1 MKRMIVAPSMLSA
14 DFANLAKD
22 IELVNANADIIH
34 LDIMDGVFVPN
45 ISYGTPVIKA
55 ICKGATIPV
64 EAHLMIVEPQKFFE
78 DYRKMGVGSISVH
91 YEACTH
97 LDRTVNSI
105 RELGMKAG
113 VAINPHTNVNL
124 LEDIVRICDYILV
137 MSVNPGFGGQS
148 YIPYSTEKIAELKN
162 IIEKNNPACLIE
174 VDGGVTTGN
183 IEEIANAGAD
193 VVVAGSA
200 VFGAKDPAQAIK
212 ILQGK
217 LTA

>member
-1 MKRMIVAPSMLSA
+1 MKRMLVAPSMLSA

-22 IELVNANADIIH
+22 IDLVNANADIIH

-45 ISYGTPVIKA
+45 ISYGTPVIKT
-55 ICKGATIPV
+55 ICKNAKIPV

-78 DYRKMGVGSISVH
+78 TYRKLGVGSISVH

-97 LDRTVNSI
+97 LDRTVNKI
-105 RELGMKAG
+105 KELGMKAG
-113 VAINPHTNVNL
+113 VAINPHTSASL

-148 YIPYSTEKIAELKN
+148 YIPYSTEKIAGVKK
-162 IIEKNNPACLIE
+162 IIERNNPKCLIE
-174 VDGGVTTGN
+174 VDGGVTTEN

-200 VFGAKDPAQAIK
+200 VFGAEDPAQAIRK
-212 ILQGK
+212 LQGT
-217 LTA
+217 L

>member
-97 LDRTVNSI
+97 LDRTVNRI

-148 YIPYSTEKIAELKN
+148 YIPYSTEKIAELKK
-162 IIEKNNPACLIE
+162 IIEKNNPSCLIE
-174 VDGGVTTGN
+174 VDGGVTTEN
-183 IEEIANAGAD
+183 IGEIANAGAD

-217 LTA
+217 LPA

>member
-1 MKRMIVAPSMLSA
+1 MLSA
-14 DFANLAKD
+14 DFAHLSKD
-22 IELVNANADIIH
+22 IDLVNANADIIH

-78 DYRKMGVGSISVH
+78 DYKKMGVGSISVH

-97 LDRTVNSI
+97 LDRTVNKI
-105 RELGMKAG
+105 KELGMKSG

-148 YIPYSTEKIAELKN
+148 YIPYSTEKIAELKK
-162 IIEKNNPACLIE
+162 IIEKNNPECLIE
-174 VDGGVTTGN
+174 VDGGVTTSN

-200 VFGAKDPAQAIK
+200 VFSAEDPAKAIK
-212 ILQGK
+212 LLQGI
-217 LTA
+217 

>member
-1 MKRMIVAPSMLSA
+1 MLSA

-97 LDRTVNSI
+97 LDRTVNRI

-148 YIPYSTEKIAELKN
+148 YIPYSTEKIAELKK

-174 VDGGVTTGN
+174 VDGGVTTEN

>member
-97 LDRTVNSI
+97 LDRTVNRI

-148 YIPYSTEKIAELKN
+148 YIPYSTEKIAELKK
-162 IIEKNNPACLIE
+162 IIEKNNPSCLIE
-174 VDGGVTTGN
+174 VDGGVTTEN
-183 IEEIANAGAD
+183 IGEIANAGAD

-200 VFGAKDPAQAIK
+200 VFGAKDPVQAIK

>member
-14 DFANLAKD
+14 DFAHLSKD
-22 IELVNANADIIH
+22 IDLVNANADIIH

-45 ISYGTPVIKA
+45 ISYGTPLVET

-78 DYRKMGVGSISVH
+78 LYRNLGVDSISVH
-91 YEACTH
+91 YEACNH
-97 LDRTVNSI
+97 LDRTVKRI
-105 RELGMKAG
+105 KELGMKAG
-113 VAINPHTNVNL
+113 VAINPHTSVNL
-124 LEDIVRICDYILV
+124 LEDVVRFSDYILI
-137 MSVNPGFGGQS
+137 MSVNPGYGGQK
-148 YIPYSTEKIAELKN
+148 YIPYCTEKIAELKK
-162 IIEKNNPACLIE
+162 IIERNNPECLIE
-174 VDGGVTTGN
+174 VDGGVTVDN

-212 ILQGK
+212 ILQGV
-217 LTA
+217 L

>member
-14 DFANLAKD
+14 DFAHLSKD
-22 IELVNANADIIH
+22 IDLVNANADIIH

-45 ISYGTPVIKA
+45 ISYGTPLVET

-78 DYRKMGVGSISVH
+78 LYRNLGVGSISVH
-91 YEACTH
+91 YEACNH
-97 LDRTVNSI
+97 LDRTVKRI
-105 RELGMKAG
+105 KELGMKAG

-124 LEDIVRICDYILV
+124 LEDIVRISDYILI
-137 MSVNPGFGGQS
+137 MSVNPGYGGQK
-148 YIPYSTEKIAELKN
+148 YIPYCTEKIAELKK
-162 IIEKNNPACLIE
+162 IIERNNPECLIE
-174 VDGGVTTGN
+174 VDGGVTVDN

-200 VFGAKDPAQAIK
+200 VFRAKDPAQAIK
-212 ILQGK
+212 ILQGV
-217 LTA
+217 L

>member
-1 MKRMIVAPSMLSA
+1 MKRMIVAPSMLAA

-22 IELVNANADIIH
+22 IDLVNSYADIIH

-45 ISYGTPVIKA
+45 ISYGTPLVET

-64 EAHLMIVEPQKFFE
+64 EAHLMIVEPQKFFAL
-78 DYRKMGVGSISVH
+78 YKSLGVGSISVH
-91 YEACTH
+91 YEACNH
-97 LDRTVNSI
+97 LDRTVNKI
-105 RELGMKAG
+105 KELGMKAG
-113 VAINPHTNVNL
+113 VAINPHTSVNL
-124 LEDIVRICDYILV
+124 LEDIVRISDYILI
-137 MSVNPGFGGQS
+137 MSVNPGYGGQR
-148 YIPYSTEKIAELKN
+148 YIPYCTHKIVELKK

-200 VFGAKDPAQAIK
+200 VFNAVDPAKAIK
-212 ILQGK
+212 LLQGI
-217 LTA
+217 